1 MDKPTVQDIFH
12 RFYPAYL
19 DQYSP
24 SPVQAKVAHNIM
36 NCKTGAYGANVCVCE
51 DCGFVQI
58 HYNSCRNR
66 CCPMCQA
73 VPKEM
78 WMDAR
83 REDVLDAPYFHL
95 VFTVPD
101 ILNPVIYS
109 NQRLRE
115 MALKSYANAVD
126 PQSPDYLLWRQEG
139 LHATKKYSQRYH
151 SIDRGTDG

>member
-51 DCGFVQI
+51 DCGFIQI

-66 CCPMCQA
+66 CCPIFCS
-73 VPKEM
+73 
-78 WMDAR
+78 
-83 REDVLDAPYFHL
+83 
-95 VFTVPD
+95 
-101 ILNPVIYS
+101 ILTYC
-109 NQRLRE
+109 
-115 MALKSYANAVD
+115 
-126 PQSPDYLLWRQEG
+126 
-139 LHATKKYSQRYH
+139 TKKATIFMLLFQLCNYFVNC
-151 SIDRGTDG
+151 